1 MVARVKRNDK
11 VCVLVGKDRGKQG
24 VVIAILPKKDKV
36 MVKGVALVKRHLK
49 ARKQGDVAGI
59 KEKESFIPLSRVMPI
74 CSACNKACR
83 INVRMLASEKNVR
96 ICNRCKETF

>member
-11 VCVLVGKDRGKQG
+11 VCITVGKDRGKEG

-36 MVKGVALVKRHLK
+36 MVKGVAIVKRHVK
-49 ARKQGDVAGI
+49 AGKDVAAGI
-59 KEKESFIPLSRVMPI
+59 KEQESFIPLSRVMPI

-83 INVRMLASEKNVR
+83 VNVKMLASEKNVR